1 MTLLRRILAYNWKYC
16 LLAVICF
23 AVFWHVFSVV
33 SILRQTERELSTSLR
48 QNAFPLERAVLE
60 NDVVRS
66 RQVLWQIKADRIHRL
81 VFRSDL
87 SSESDRIFQEII
99 VGPPSRSGLAAAVRR
114 HPVVVNGAK
123 IGHLEWTIDYIK
135 LNREILTENA
145 VLFATVTAFFTLL
158 MVLSNFG
165 AMRTLIRLE
174 ESVSAANRLI
184 AQGAQSSLQ
193 DKIAA
198 QMKLVPQEGI
208 GAPFT
213 ALMGQVIEVL
223 QQASRK
229 ETELALSTALA
240 DAAAQVAHD
249 IRSPLTA
256 LEVVAAESDHL
267 PEEKRAM
274 IRAAVGRMRGIADG
288 MLERYRGRGEEGAG
302 KEALSIQPLAVLLDS
317 ILGEKR
323 LQCRPN
329 ADLSLVA
336 AFDPSAGAAL
346 AAVQPGEFKRLL
358 SNLLNNAVE
367 SFDERGGT
375 VTVSLSARDGRALIG
390 VTDDG
395 KGIPPDILSRL
406 GQKGETH
413 GKTGGTGLGLH
424 HARACAESWGGR
436 LDLAS
441 EPGKGTTVTV
451 SLPLAP
457 APANPGGELFDAVLI
472 DDDALARATWRMTAE
487 RLGKRL
493 RVFTT
498 AAEFFQAA
506 GAIDRRTPVYVDSDL
521 GEGVRGEEESRRI
534 HELGFSKIFMATGH
548 PASSFSGHA
557 HLSGVVGKEPPWPGA
572 AA

>member
-16 LLAVICF
+16 LLAVFCF

-33 SILRQTERELSTSLR
+33 SILRQTERELTASLR
-48 QNAFPLERAVLE
+48 QNAFPLERAILE
-60 NDVVRS
+60 NDVVKAK
-66 RQVLWQIKADRIHRL
+66 QVLWQIKADRIHRI

-99 VGPPSRSGLAAAVRR
+99 VGPPTRSGLTASVRR

-123 IGHLEWTIDYIK
+123 IGHLEWTVDYLK

-145 VLFATVTAFFTLL
+145 ALFATVTSFFTLL
-158 MVLSNFG
+158 MILSNLG

-184 AQGAQSSLQ
+184 AEGAQGSLP

-198 QMKLVPQEGI
+198 QLKSVPQEGI

-213 ALMGQVIEVL
+213 ALMGQVIGVL

-229 ETELALSTALA
+229 ETELALAKALS
-240 DAAAQVAHD
+240 DVAAQVAHD
-249 IRSPLTA
+249 IRSPLSA
-256 LEVVAAESDHL
+256 LEVAAADAPQL
-267 PEEKRAM
+267 PEEKRAL
-274 IRAAVGRMRGIADG
+274 IAAAIGRMRGIADG
-288 MLERYRGRGEEGAG
+288 MLERYRERGAEGAG
-302 KEALSIQPLAVLLDS
+302 KEPVSVQPLAVLLES

-329 ADLSLVA
+329 AAVCLET
-336 AFDPSAGAAL
+336 AFDPSSGAAL
-346 AAVQPGEFKRLL
+346 AAVQPLEFKRLL

-367 SFDERGGT
+367 SLDARGGT
-375 VTVSLSARDGRALIG
+375 VTVGLSARDGRALIA
-390 VTDDG
+390 VKDDG
-395 KGIPPDILSRL
+395 KGIPPEVLARL
-406 GQKGETH
+406 GRRGGTH
-413 GKTGGTGLGLH
+413 GKPGGTGLGLH

-436 LDLAS
+436 LDIAS

-451 SLPLAP
+451 SLPLAS
-457 APANPGGELFDAVLI
+457 APADVRGELFDAVLI

-493 RVFTT
+493 RAFAT

-506 GAIDRRTPVYVDSDL
+506 GAIDRQTPVYVDSDL

-534 HELGFSKIFMATGH
+534 HELGFAKIYMATGH
-548 PASSFSGHA
+548 PPSAFSGHA
-557 HLSGVVGKEPPWPGA
+557 HLAGVVGKEPPWA
-572 AA
+572 